1 MKGRLRNLEAAVS
14 RVEGV
19 LESDQRWAATLR
31 GVWAYEFHSQ
41 LSPVE
46 EEAAI
51 RLAREVHAGNPEAL
65 AEVEAGLV
73 EQSAHV
79 DARAREHISSLP
91 KSQRSRWRS
100 LLRGDVID

>member
-19 LESDQRWAATLR
+19 LESDQRWAATLHR
-31 GVWAYEFHSQ
+31 AWAYEFHSQ

-65 AEVEAGLV
+65 AEVEVVRV
-73 EQSAHV
+73 EQTAHV
-79 DARAREHISSLP
+79 DARAREHVAELP
-91 KSQRSRWRS
+91 KGERSRWRK
-100 LLRGDVID
+100 LLSGR